1 MNIEEFEN
9 KAYEIATANCLTET
23 FNKEQYSAMSEEEV
37 FVHVWEPFEN
47 FSEGELCAQIQQIA
61 DDIIR
66 AYKHLIFGSDVII
79 NDNALFEDTVEG
91 LATRVKDDLTEEQ
104 VREFL
109 DEDEMS
115 FVMEK
120 MFDAQSDAIIEIEE
134 RAIRHFKEKEQ

>member
-1 MNIEEFEN
+1 MNIEEFRN
-9 KAYEIATANCLTET
+9 KAYEIATGNYLTET
-23 FNKEQYSAMSEEEV
+23 FNEEKFDELTNEEIELYCYSEFKNTGTDIVSNNIEKLAS
-37 FVHVWEPFEN
+37 
-47 FSEGELCAQIQQIA
+47 
-61 DDIIR
+61 DIIK

-109 DEDEMS
+109 DENEMS

-120 MFDAQSDAIIEIEE
+120 MFDAQSDAIIELEE
-134 RAIRHFKEKEQ
+134 RAIEYFKEEEQ

>member
-1 MNIEEFEN
+1 MNIEEFRN
-9 KAYEIATANCLTET
+9 KAYEIATGNYLTET
-23 FNKEQYSAMSEEEV
+23 FNEEKFDELTNEEIELYCYSEFKNTGTDIVSNNIEKLAS
-37 FVHVWEPFEN
+37 
-47 FSEGELCAQIQQIA
+47 
-61 DDIIR
+61 DIIK

-134 RAIRHFKEKEQ
+134 RAIRHFKKKEQ

>member
-9 KAYEIATANCLTET
+9 KAYEIATSNYLTET
-23 FNKEQYSAMSEEEV
+23 FNKEQFYELTNKEIELYCYSEFRNTGTDIVSNNIEK
-37 FVHVWEPFEN
+37 
-47 FSEGELCAQIQQIA
+47 LA

-66 AYKHLIFGSDVII
+66 AYKHLLFGSDVII

-109 DEDEMS
+109 DENEMS

-120 MFDAQSDAIIEIEE
+120 MFDAQSDAIIELEE
-134 RAIRHFKEKEQ
+134 RAIEYFKEGEQ